1 MSIRILVVDD
11 NPDILANVRDFLSMK
26 DGWAPETASTG
37 LEALERIDRSTFD
50 LVILDVGLP
59 DTDGMTLTRR
69 LRASGFTAP
78 ILMLTARD
86 TIDDRVEGLTSG
98 ADDYLIKPFSLRE
111 LAARVEAL
119 LRRSG
124 ANPAGHLTAG
134 PLSLDLKTL
143 RVEREG
149 RDIRLNPTCLQLLR
163 ELMQQSPGIVSRR
176 RLEAVLWQGEPLVL
190 TRDQLGFEDTE
201 RVFRRITLFSVL
213 AVFFLGLLAGWI
225 LARNIMKPVKTLS
238 DEVRKASA
246 ARTYEPLSVELTNDE
261 VGELA
266 RICDGAMKRLHEAL
280 QREKAF
286 TGDVSHE
293 LRTPLTVIETSA
305 ELLSMTPLSPAQA
318 KQVERITRSAGDMR
332 ELMSL
337 FLSFARLSN
346 ETTGPEPDSAAGILK
361 AVADTWEPFAAEK
374 GLALVLRREA
384 ECPGAY
390 SPVMLGTV
398 ANNLVKNA
406 VAYTESGVVTITE
419 TSEGFIVSD
428 SGPGLAGDEAARIF
442 EHGVRG
448 SAAVADGSGAGLGLS
463 IVSRI
468 CRRSGWTVTAGKA
481 PEGGAAFTVTM
492 TKAVD
497 ARRADR
503 L

>member
-1 MSIRILVVDD
+1 MPVRHSPPRSLAQRIMLSFALLVTFVAGFYAFALYQSIEFTEQQLISGILRDEVARAVDTLERGETPRLPED
-11 NPDILANVRDFLSMK
+11 TRLY
-26 DGWAPETASTG
+26 GAPP
-37 LEALERIDRSTFD
+37 LEAPPPAMR
-50 LVILDVGLP
+50 GLP
-59 DTDGMTLTRR
+59 E
-69 LRASGFTAP
+69 GFGELSNNGDFFVHT
-78 ILMLTARD
+78 
-86 TIDDRVEGLTSG
+86 G
-98 ADDYLIKPFSLRE
+98 AWR
-111 LAARVEAL
+111 
-119 LRRSG
+119 
-124 ANPAGHLTAG
+124 
-134 PLSLDLKTL
+134 
-143 RVEREG
+143 
-149 RDIRLNPTCLQLLR
+149 
-163 ELMQQSPGIVSRR
+163 
-176 RLEAVLWQGEPLVL
+176 GEPLVL

-293 LRTPLTVIETSA
+293 LR
-305 ELLSMTPLSPAQA
+305 TPLSPAQA

>member
-1 MSIRILVVDD
+1 M
-11 NPDILANVRDFLSMK
+11 
-26 DGWAPETASTG
+26 
-37 LEALERIDRSTFD
+37 
-50 LVILDVGLP
+50 
-59 DTDGMTLTRR
+59 
-69 LRASGFTAP
+69 
-78 ILMLTARD
+78 
-86 TIDDRVEGLTSG
+86 
-98 ADDYLIKPFSLRE
+98 
-111 LAARVEAL
+111 
-119 LRRSG
+119 
-124 ANPAGHLTAG
+124 
-134 PLSLDLKTL
+134 
-143 RVEREG
+143 
-149 RDIRLNPTCLQLLR
+149 
-163 ELMQQSPGIVSRR
+163 
-176 RLEAVLWQGEPLVL
+176 L

-225 LARNIMKPVKTLS
+225 LSRNIMKPVKALS
-238 DEVRKASA
+238 DEVRKASTG
-246 ARTYEPLSVELTNDE
+246 RTYEPLSIELTNDE

-305 ELLSMTPLSPAQA
+305 ELISMTPLSPAQA
-318 KQVERITRSAGDMR
+318 KQIERITRSAGDMR

-346 ETTGPEPDSAAGILK
+346 ETTSPEPDSAAGILK
-361 AVADTWEPFAAEK
+361 TVADTWEPFAAEK
-374 GLALVLRREA
+374 GLSLVLRREA

-448 SAAVADGSGAGLGLS
+448 SAAGADGSGAGLGLS

>member
-1 MSIRILVVDD
+1 MPVRHSPPRSLAQRIMLSFALLVTFVAGFYAFALYQSIEFTEQQLISGILRDEVARAVDTLERGETPRLPED
-11 NPDILANVRDFLSMK
+11 TRLY
-26 DGWAPETASTG
+26 GAPP
-37 LEALERIDRSTFD
+37 LEAPPPAMRGLLE
-50 LVILDVGLP
+50 
-59 DTDGMTLTRR
+59 
-69 LRASGFTAP
+69 GFGELSNNGDFFVHT
-78 ILMLTARD
+78 
-86 TIDDRVEGLTSG
+86 G
-98 ADDYLIKPFSLRE
+98 AWR
-111 LAARVEAL
+111 
-119 LRRSG
+119 
-124 ANPAGHLTAG
+124 
-134 PLSLDLKTL
+134 
-143 RVEREG
+143 
-149 RDIRLNPTCLQLLR
+149 
-163 ELMQQSPGIVSRR
+163 
-176 RLEAVLWQGEPLVL
+176 GEPLVL

-428 SGPGLAGDEAARIF
+428 S
-442 EHGVRG
+442 
-448 SAAVADGSGAGLGLS
+448 
-463 IVSRI
+463 
-468 CRRSGWTVTAGKA
+468 
-481 PEGGAAFTVTM
+481 
-492 TKAVD
+492 
-497 ARRADR
+497 
-503 L
+503 

>member
-1 MSIRILVVDD
+1 MPVRHSPPRSLAQRIMLSFALLVTFVAGFYAFALYQSIEFTEQQLISGILRDEVARAVD
-11 NPDILANVRDFLSMK
+11 
-26 DGWAPETASTG
+26 T
-37 LEALERIDRSTFD
+37 LER
-50 LVILDVGLP
+50 
-59 DTDGMTLTRR
+59 
-69 LRASGFTAP
+69 
-78 ILMLTARD
+78 
-86 TIDDRVEGLTSG
+86 
-98 ADDYLIKPFSLRE
+98 
-111 LAARVEAL
+111 
-119 LRRSG
+119 
-124 ANPAGHLTAG
+124 
-134 PLSLDLKTL
+134 
-143 RVEREG
+143 
-149 RDIRLNPTCLQLLR
+149 
-163 ELMQQSPGIVSRR
+163 
-176 RLEAVLWQGEPLVL
+176 GEPLVL

-293 LRTPLTVIETSA
+293 LR
-305 ELLSMTPLSPAQA
+305 TPLSPAQA

-448 SAAVADGSGAGLGLS
+448 SAAVADTSGAGLGLS
-463 IVSRI
+463 IISRI
-468 CRRSGWTVTAGKA
+468 CHRSGWTVTAGKA
-481 PEGGAAFTVTM
+481 REGGAAFTVTM
-492 TKAVD
+492 TKASGRTSSLRLSACD
-497 ARRADR
+497 AN
-503 L
+503 

>member
-1 MSIRILVVDD
+1 MLSFALLVTFVAGFYAFALYQSIEFTEQQLISGILRDEVARAVDTLERGETPRLPED
-11 NPDILANVRDFLSMK
+11 TRLY
-26 DGWAPETASTG
+26 GAPP
-37 LEALERIDRSTFD
+37 LEAPPPAMR
-50 LVILDVGLP
+50 GLP
-59 DTDGMTLTRR
+59 
-69 LRASGFTAP
+69 
-78 ILMLTARD
+78 
-86 TIDDRVEGLTSG
+86 E
-98 ADDYLIKPFSLRE
+98 
-111 LAARVEAL
+111 
-119 LRRSG
+119 
-124 ANPAGHLTAG
+124 
-134 PLSLDLKTL
+134 
-143 RVEREG
+143 
-149 RDIRLNPTCLQLLR
+149 
-163 ELMQQSPGIVSRR
+163 
-176 RLEAVLWQGEPLVL
+176 
-190 TRDQLGFEDTE
+190 GFEDTE

-361 AVADTWEPFAAEK
+361 TVADTWEPFAAEK

-448 SAAVADGSGAGLGLS
+448 SAAVADTSGAGLGLS
-463 IVSRI
+463 IISRI
-468 CRRSGWTVTAGKA
+468 CHRSGWTVTAGKA
-481 PEGGAAFTVTM
+481 REGGAAFTVTM
-492 TKAVD
+492 TKAAD

>member
-37 LEALERIDRSTFD
+37 REALERIDRSTFD

-176 RLEAVLWQGEPLVL
+176 RLEAVL
-190 TRDQLGFEDTE
+190 
-201 RVFRRITLFSVL
+201 
-213 AVFFLGLLAGWI
+213 
-225 LARNIMKPVKTLS
+225 
-238 DEVRKASA
+238 
-246 ARTYEPLSVELTNDE
+246 
-261 VGELA
+261 
-266 RICDGAMKRLHEAL
+266 
-280 QREKAF
+280 
-286 TGDVSHE
+286 
-293 LRTPLTVIETSA
+293 
-305 ELLSMTPLSPAQA
+305 
-318 KQVERITRSAGDMR
+318 
-332 ELMSL
+332 
-337 FLSFARLSN
+337 
-346 ETTGPEPDSAAGILK
+346 
-361 AVADTWEPFAAEK
+361 
-374 GLALVLRREA
+374 
-384 ECPGAY
+384 
-390 SPVMLGTV
+390 
-398 ANNLVKNA
+398 
-406 VAYTESGVVTITE
+406 
-419 TSEGFIVSD
+419 
-428 SGPGLAGDEAARIF
+428 
-442 EHGVRG
+442 
-448 SAAVADGSGAGLGLS
+448 
-463 IVSRI
+463 
-468 CRRSGWTVTAGKA
+468 
-481 PEGGAAFTVTM
+481 
-492 TKAVD
+492 
-497 ARRADR
+497 
-503 L
+503 

>member
-1 MSIRILVVDD
+1 MPVRHSPPRSLAQRIMLSFALLVTFVAGFYAFALYQSIEFTEQQLISGILRDEVARAVDTLERGETPRLPED
-11 NPDILANVRDFLSMK
+11 TRLY
-26 DGWAPETASTG
+26 GAPP
-37 LEALERIDRSTFD
+37 LEAPPPAMR
-50 LVILDVGLP
+50 GLP
-59 DTDGMTLTRR
+59 E
-69 LRASGFTAP
+69 GFGELSNNGDFFVHT
-78 ILMLTARD
+78 
-86 TIDDRVEGLTSG
+86 G
-98 ADDYLIKPFSLRE
+98 AWR
-111 LAARVEAL
+111 
-119 LRRSG
+119 
-124 ANPAGHLTAG
+124 
-134 PLSLDLKTL
+134 
-143 RVEREG
+143 
-149 RDIRLNPTCLQLLR
+149 
-163 ELMQQSPGIVSRR
+163 
-176 RLEAVLWQGEPLVL
+176 GEPLVL

-374 GLALVLRREA
+374 GLRS
-384 ECPGAY
+384 C
-390 SPVMLGTV
+390 
-398 ANNLVKNA
+398 
-406 VAYTESGVVTITE
+406 
-419 TSEGFIVSD
+419 F
-428 SGPGLAGDEAARIF
+428 AARP
-442 EHGVRG
+442 
-448 SAAVADGSGAGLGLS
+448 SAP
-463 IVSRI
+463 
-468 CRRSGWTVTAGKA
+468 A
-481 PEGGAAFTVTM
+481 PTRPSCSAPSPTTS
-492 TKAVD
+492 
-497 ARRADR
+497 
-503 L
+503 

>member
-149 RDIRLNPTCLQLLR
+149 RDSGSIRPACSSFASSCSRVPASSRAVDSRRSSGRASRPPPTACARTFIFCARRSTSRSTVRSSTRILASAGPLPIFPTPSPETPPCPSDIRLRAAWP
-163 ELMQQSPGIVSRR
+163 S
-176 RLEAVLWQGEPLVL
+176 
-190 TRDQLGFEDTE
+190 
-201 RVFRRITLFSVL
+201 
-213 AVFFLGLLAGWI
+213 
-225 LARNIMKPVKTLS
+225 
-238 DEVRKASA
+238 AS
-246 ARTYEPLSVELTNDE
+246 
-261 VGELA
+261 
-266 RICDGAMKRLHEAL
+266 C
-280 QREKAF
+280 
-286 TGDVSHE
+286 
-293 LRTPLTVIETSA
+293 
-305 ELLSMTPLSPAQA
+305 
-318 KQVERITRSAGDMR
+318 
-332 ELMSL
+332 
-337 FLSFARLSN
+337 
-346 ETTGPEPDSAAGILK
+346 
-361 AVADTWEPFAAEK
+361 
-374 GLALVLRREA
+374 
-384 ECPGAY
+384 
-390 SPVMLGTV
+390 
-398 ANNLVKNA
+398 
-406 VAYTESGVVTITE
+406 
-419 TSEGFIVSD
+419 
-428 SGPGLAGDEAARIF
+428 
-442 EHGVRG
+442 
-448 SAAVADGSGAGLGLS
+448 
-463 IVSRI
+463 
-468 CRRSGWTVTAGKA
+468 
-481 PEGGAAFTVTM
+481 
-492 TKAVD
+492 
-497 ARRADR
+497 
-503 L
+503 

>member
-1 MSIRILVVDD
+1 MPVRHSPPRSLAQRIMLSFALLVTFVAGFYAFALYQSIEFTEQQLISGILRDEVARAVDTLERGETPRLPED
-11 NPDILANVRDFLSMK
+11 TRLY
-26 DGWAPETASTG
+26 GAPP
-37 LEALERIDRSTFD
+37 LEA
-50 LVILDVGLP
+50 P
-59 DTDGMTLTRR
+59 
-69 LRASGFTAP
+69 P
-78 ILMLTARD
+78 
-86 TIDDRVEGLTSG
+86 
-98 ADDYLIKPFSLRE
+98 
-111 LAARVEAL
+111 
-119 LRRSG
+119 
-124 ANPAGHLTAG
+124 
-134 PLSLDLKTL
+134 
-143 RVEREG
+143 
-149 RDIRLNPTCLQLLR
+149 PTMR
-163 ELMQQSPGIVSRR
+163 
-176 RLEAVLWQGEPLVL
+176 GEPLVL

-225 LARNIMKPVKTLS
+225 LSRNIMKPVKALS
-238 DEVRKASA
+238 DEVRKASTG
-246 ARTYEPLSVELTNDE
+246 RTYEPLSIELTNDE

-305 ELLSMTPLSPAQA
+305 ELISMTPLSPAQA
-318 KQVERITRSAGDMR
+318 KQIERITRSAGDMR

-346 ETTGPEPDSAAGILK
+346 ETTSPEPDSAAGILK
-361 AVADTWEPFAAEK
+361 TVADTWEPFAAEK
-374 GLALVLRREA
+374 GLSLVLRREA

-468 CRRSGWTVTAGKA
+468 CHRSGWTVTAGKA

>member
-1 MSIRILVVDD
+1 MPVRHSPPRSLAQRIMLSFALLVTFVAGFYAFALYQSIEFTEQQLISGILRDEVARAVDTLERGETPRLPED
-11 NPDILANVRDFLSMK
+11 TRLY
-26 DGWAPETASTG
+26 GAPP
-37 LEALERIDRSTFD
+37 LEAPPPTMR
-50 LVILDVGLP
+50 GLP
-59 DTDGMTLTRR
+59 E
-69 LRASGFTAP
+69 GF
-78 ILMLTARD
+78 
-86 TIDDRVEGLTSG
+86 G
-98 ADDYLIKPFSLRE
+98 E
-111 LAARVEAL
+111 LSDNGDFFVYTGVWR
-119 LRRSG
+119 
-124 ANPAGHLTAG
+124 
-134 PLSLDLKTL
+134 
-143 RVEREG
+143 
-149 RDIRLNPTCLQLLR
+149 
-163 ELMQQSPGIVSRR
+163 
-176 RLEAVLWQGEPLVL
+176 GEPLVL

-225 LARNIMKPVKTLS
+225 LSRNIMKPVKALS
-238 DEVRKASA
+238 DEVRKASTG
-246 ARTYEPLSVELTNDE
+246 RTYEPLSIELTNDE

-305 ELLSMTPLSPAQA
+305 ELISMTPLSPAQA
-318 KQVERITRSAGDMR
+318 KQIERITRSAGDMR

-346 ETTGPEPDSAAGILK
+346 ETTSPEPDSAAGILK
-361 AVADTWEPFAAEK
+361 TVADTWEPFAAEK
-374 GLALVLRREA
+374 GLSLVLRREA

-398 ANNLVKNA
+398 ANNLVKNAVAYTESGVVTITETSEGFIVSDSGPGLAGDEAARIFEHGVRGSAA

>member
-1 MSIRILVVDD
+1 MPVRHSPPRSLAQRIMLSFALLVTFVAGFYAFALYQSIEFTEQQLISGILRDEVARAVDTLERGETPRLPED
-11 NPDILANVRDFLSMK
+11 TRLY
-26 DGWAPETASTG
+26 GAPP
-37 LEALERIDRSTFD
+37 LEAPPPTMR
-50 LVILDVGLP
+50 GLP
-59 DTDGMTLTRR
+59 E
-69 LRASGFTAP
+69 GF
-78 ILMLTARD
+78 
-86 TIDDRVEGLTSG
+86 G
-98 ADDYLIKPFSLRE
+98 E
-111 LAARVEAL
+111 LSDNGDFFVYTGVWR
-119 LRRSG
+119 
-124 ANPAGHLTAG
+124 
-134 PLSLDLKTL
+134 
-143 RVEREG
+143 
-149 RDIRLNPTCLQLLR
+149 
-163 ELMQQSPGIVSRR
+163 
-176 RLEAVLWQGEPLVL
+176 GEPLVL

-225 LARNIMKPVKTLS
+225 LSRNIMKPVKALS
-238 DEVRKASA
+238 DEVRKASTG
-246 ARTYEPLSVELTNDE
+246 RTYEPLSIELTNDE

-293 LRTPLTVIETSA
+293 LRTPLTVIETTS
-305 ELLSMTPLSPAQA
+305 
-318 KQVERITRSAGDMR
+318 
-332 ELMSL
+332 
-337 FLSFARLSN
+337 
-346 ETTGPEPDSAAGILK
+346 PEPDSAAGILK
-361 AVADTWEPFAAEK
+361 TVADTWEPFAAEK
-374 GLALVLRREA
+374 GLSLVLRREA

>member
-1 MSIRILVVDD
+1 MPVRHSPPRSLAQRIMLSFALLVTFVAGFYAFALYQSIEFTEQQLISGILRDEVARAVDTLERGETPRLPED
-11 NPDILANVRDFLSMK
+11 TRLY
-26 DGWAPETASTG
+26 GAPP
-37 LEALERIDRSTFD
+37 LEAPPPAMR
-50 LVILDVGLP
+50 GLP
-59 DTDGMTLTRR
+59 E
-69 LRASGFTAP
+69 GFGELSNNGDFFVHT
-78 ILMLTARD
+78 
-86 TIDDRVEGLTSG
+86 G
-98 ADDYLIKPFSLRE
+98 AWR
-111 LAARVEAL
+111 
-119 LRRSG
+119 
-124 ANPAGHLTAG
+124 
-134 PLSLDLKTL
+134 
-143 RVEREG
+143 
-149 RDIRLNPTCLQLLR
+149 
-163 ELMQQSPGIVSRR
+163 
-176 RLEAVLWQGEPLVL
+176 GEPLVL

-346 ETTGPEPDSAAGILK
+346 ETTGPEP
-361 AVADTWEPFAAEK
+361 
-374 GLALVLRREA
+374 

>member
-86 TIDDRVEGLTSG
+86 TIDDRVE
-98 ADDYLIKPFSLRE
+98 AFSLRE

-176 RLEAVLWQGEPLVL
+176 RLEAVLWQGEPPASDSLRSNLYLLRQAVDKPFDHPL
-190 TRDQLGFEDTE
+190 IHTHPGLGW
-201 RVFRRITLFSVL
+201 SVADL
-213 AVFFLGLLAGWI
+213 
-225 LARNIMKPVKTLS
+225 
-238 DEVRKASA
+238 
-246 ARTYEPLSVELTNDE
+246 
-261 VGELA
+261 
-266 RICDGAMKRLHEAL
+266 
-280 QREKAF
+280 
-286 TGDVSHE
+286 
-293 LRTPLTVIETSA
+293 
-305 ELLSMTPLSPAQA
+305 
-318 KQVERITRSAGDMR
+318 
-332 ELMSL
+332 
-337 FLSFARLSN
+337 
-346 ETTGPEPDSAAGILK
+346 PDS
-361 AVADTWEPFAAEK
+361 
-374 GLALVLRREA
+374 
-384 ECPGAY
+384 
-390 SPVMLGTV
+390 
-398 ANNLVKNA
+398 
-406 VAYTESGVVTITE
+406 
-419 TSEGFIVSD
+419 VS
-428 SGPGLAGDEAARIF
+428 
-442 EHGVRG
+442 
-448 SAAVADGSGAGLGLS
+448 
-463 IVSRI
+463 
-468 CRRSGWTVTAGKA
+468 
-481 PEGGAAFTVTM
+481 
-492 TKAVD
+492 
-497 ARRADR
+497 
-503 L
+503 

>member
-1 MSIRILVVDD
+1 MPVRHSPPRSLAQRIMLSFALLVTFVAGFYAFALYQSIEFTEQQLISGILRDEVARAVDTLERGETPRLPED
-11 NPDILANVRDFLSMK
+11 TRLY
-26 DGWAPETASTG
+26 GAPP
-37 LEALERIDRSTFD
+37 LEAPPPAMR
-50 LVILDVGLP
+50 GLP
-59 DTDGMTLTRR
+59 E
-69 LRASGFTAP
+69 GFGELSNNGDFFVHT
-78 ILMLTARD
+78 
-86 TIDDRVEGLTSG
+86 G
-98 ADDYLIKPFSLRE
+98 AWR
-111 LAARVEAL
+111 
-119 LRRSG
+119 
-124 ANPAGHLTAG
+124 
-134 PLSLDLKTL
+134 
-143 RVEREG
+143 
-149 RDIRLNPTCLQLLR
+149 
-163 ELMQQSPGIVSRR
+163 
-176 RLEAVLWQGEPLVL
+176 GEPLVL

-293 LRTPLTVIETSA
+293 LRTPL
-305 ELLSMTPLSPAQA
+305 SPAQA

-346 ETTGPEPDSAAGILK
+346 ETTGPEPDSAASILK

-374 GLALVLRREA
+374 SLALVLRREA

>member
-176 RLEAVLWQGEPLVL
+176 RSSGRASRPPPTACARTFIFCARRSTSRSTIRSS
-190 TRDQLGFEDTE
+190 TR
-201 RVFRRITLFSVL
+201 
-213 AVFFLGLLAGWI
+213 I
-225 LARNIMKPVKTLS
+225 LA
-238 DEVRKASA
+238 
-246 ARTYEPLSVELTNDE
+246 
-261 VGELA
+261 
-266 RICDGAMKRLHEAL
+266 
-280 QREKAF
+280 
-286 TGDVSHE
+286 
-293 LRTPLTVIETSA
+293 
-305 ELLSMTPLSPAQA
+305 
-318 KQVERITRSAGDMR
+318 SAGPLPIFPTPSPEAPPCPSDI
-332 ELMSL
+332 
-337 FLSFARLSN
+337 RLRAAW
-346 ETTGPEPDSAAGILK
+346 PSAS
-361 AVADTWEPFAAEK
+361 
-374 GLALVLRREA
+374 
-384 ECPGAY
+384 C
-390 SPVMLGTV
+390 
-398 ANNLVKNA
+398 
-406 VAYTESGVVTITE
+406 
-419 TSEGFIVSD
+419 
-428 SGPGLAGDEAARIF
+428 
-442 EHGVRG
+442 
-448 SAAVADGSGAGLGLS
+448 
-463 IVSRI
+463 
-468 CRRSGWTVTAGKA
+468 
-481 PEGGAAFTVTM
+481 
-492 TKAVD
+492 
-497 ARRADR
+497 
-503 L
+503 

>member
-1 MSIRILVVDD
+1 MPVRHSPPRSLAQRIMLSFALLVTFVAGFYAFALYQSIEFTEQQLISGIL
-11 NPDILANVRDFLSMK
+11 RDEVARAERGETPRLPE
-26 DGWAPETASTG
+26 DTRLYGAPP
-37 LEALERIDRSTFD
+37 LEAPPPAMR
-50 LVILDVGLP
+50 GLP
-59 DTDGMTLTRR
+59 E
-69 LRASGFTAP
+69 GFGELSNNGDFFVHT
-78 ILMLTARD
+78 
-86 TIDDRVEGLTSG
+86 G
-98 ADDYLIKPFSLRE
+98 AWR
-111 LAARVEAL
+111 
-119 LRRSG
+119 
-124 ANPAGHLTAG
+124 
-134 PLSLDLKTL
+134 
-143 RVEREG
+143 
-149 RDIRLNPTCLQLLR
+149 
-163 ELMQQSPGIVSRR
+163 
-176 RLEAVLWQGEPLVL
+176 GEPLVL

-361 AVADTWEPFAAEK
+361 TVADTWEPFAAEK

-448 SAAVADGSGAGLGLS
+448 SAAVADTSGAGLGLS
-463 IVSRI
+463 IISRI
-468 CRRSGWTVTAGKA
+468 CHRSGWTVTAGKA
-481 PEGGAAFTVTM
+481 REGGAAFTVTM
-492 TKAVD
+492 TKAAD

>member
-1 MSIRILVVDD
+1 MPVRHSPPRSLAQRIMLSFALLVTFVAGFYAFALYQSIEFTEQQLISGILRDEVARAVDTLERGETPRLPED
-11 NPDILANVRDFLSMK
+11 TRLY
-26 DGWAPETASTG
+26 GAPP
-37 LEALERIDRSTFD
+37 LEAPPPTMR
-50 LVILDVGLP
+50 GLP
-59 DTDGMTLTRR
+59 E
-69 LRASGFTAP
+69 GF
-78 ILMLTARD
+78 
-86 TIDDRVEGLTSG
+86 G
-98 ADDYLIKPFSLRE
+98 E
-111 LAARVEAL
+111 LSDNGDFFVYTGVWR
-119 LRRSG
+119 
-124 ANPAGHLTAG
+124 
-134 PLSLDLKTL
+134 
-143 RVEREG
+143 
-149 RDIRLNPTCLQLLR
+149 
-163 ELMQQSPGIVSRR
+163 
-176 RLEAVLWQGEPLVL
+176 GEPLVL

-225 LARNIMKPVKTLS
+225 LSRNIMKPVKALS
-238 DEVRKASA
+238 DEVRKASTG
-246 ARTYEPLSVELTNDE
+246 RTYEPLSIELTNDE

-266 RICDGAMKRLHEAL
+266 R
-280 QREKAF
+280 
-286 TGDVSHE
+286 
-293 LRTPLTVIETSA
+293 
-305 ELLSMTPLSPAQA
+305 
-318 KQVERITRSAGDMR
+318 
-332 ELMSL
+332 
-337 FLSFARLSN
+337 LSN
-346 ETTGPEPDSAAGILK
+346 ETTSPEPDSAAGILK
-361 AVADTWEPFAAEK
+361 TVADTWEPFAAEK
-374 GLALVLRREA
+374 GLSLVLRREA